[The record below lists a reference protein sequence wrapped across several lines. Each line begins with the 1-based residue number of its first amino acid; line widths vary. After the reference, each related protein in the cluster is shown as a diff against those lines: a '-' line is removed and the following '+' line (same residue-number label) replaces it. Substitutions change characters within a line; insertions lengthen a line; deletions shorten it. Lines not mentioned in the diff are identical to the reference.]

1 MKQKDEYSDYF
12 QVEGGKGTLQAG
24 ATQVITLRLR
34 QAEPDAF
41 IANIL
46 AFQGVGQWIEARGE
60 LKMAGGYVPPGQEDA
75 ILVQVKL
82 KAYIEKI

>member
-1 MKQKDEYSDYF
+1 
-12 QVEGGKGTLQAG
+12 VENNKGTLQGG
-24 ATQVITLRLR
+24 ATQTIILRLK

-41 IANIL
+41 IGNIM

-60 LKMAGGYVPPGQEDA
+60 LKLSGGYVPPGAEDA
-75 ILVQVKL
+75 ILVLVKL